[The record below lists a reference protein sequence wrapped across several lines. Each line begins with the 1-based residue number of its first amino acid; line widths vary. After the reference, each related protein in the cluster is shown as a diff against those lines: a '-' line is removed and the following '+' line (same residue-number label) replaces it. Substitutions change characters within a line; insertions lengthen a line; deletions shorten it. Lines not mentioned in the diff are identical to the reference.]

1 MLMAKAEPEKN
12 DKNSKES
19 DSKHTLHPDNLKA
32 HGAKLA
38 QHLADGSV
46 VVGAGIVRGSQI
58 VGSSAVAAAKSTKAG
73 VEAGV
78 SGFKKF
84 LNKTAETLH
93 LKKPDLRPLDQM
105 EKEVSPYLPTE
116 FAKRWYWKNVKL
128 TPTVGK
134 GNLVLNW
141 TRIFCWHDD
150 PFRDDLLYPID
161 DFFVLDKERKS
172 VLNHFLVKG
181 EAYGTIT
188 GDKGSGKTAFMHWI
202 TWELNAHHPEV
213 VPCLIDCS
221 EKKVNDTE
229 LIKQL
234 MYPFLNIYQ
243 KTVSRPFEE
252 MNAQELGT
260 YIKSKVG
267 EKPFVLLVDEP
278 YNINEKGL
286 EVLLTIQKTGIRFQL
301 IIAGEKEEIKK
312 SPLGKGLKDALKFE
326 LESLDLAQTA
336 LFLKK
341 RIEAVGGEGTYPF
354 DQQTL
359 KMLRDHGR
367 GNPLQVLELAKEK
380 AIQLSIDHKEEIV
393 EQQQTILKA
402 REEAARKNAEEER
415 QKKISEKEKL
425 RQMREEDREKHLQA
439 LERQRF
445 EEEKKHLEELRQED
459 MQLDKIDEVIGAI
472 VSTPEKGTKQKGKED
487 TSEMQKQEDLVKSVV
502 GHIPVEKNVGQVLA
516 EDPSLANDLEQV
528 FAETEKARKKSD
540 DDKKAKKKR

>member
-1 MLMAKAEPEKN
+1 MAKGEPEK
-12 DKNSKES
+12 SVVKEE
-19 DSKHTLHPDNLKA
+19 KHPLHPDNLKA
-32 HGAKLA
+32 HGAKIV
-38 QHLADGSV
+38 QHISDGSV

-58 VGSSAVAAAKSTKAG
+58 VGTGAVAAAKGAKAG
-73 VEAGV
+73 VETGI

-84 LNKTAETLH
+84 LNATAETLH

-105 EKEVSPYLPTE
+105 EKEVAPYLPTE
-116 FAKRWYWKNVKL
+116 LAKRWYWKNIKL

-150 PFRDDLLYPID
+150 PFKDDLLYPID

-181 EAYGTIT
+181 ESYGTIT
-188 GDKGSGKTAFMHWI
+188 GDNGSGKTAFMHWI
-202 TWELNAHHPEV
+202 AWELDAHHPEV
-213 VPCLIDCS
+213 MPCLIDCS

-252 MNAQELGT
+252 MNAQELGK

-286 EVLLTIQKTGIRFQL
+286 DVLLALQKTGMRFQL
-301 IIAGEKEEIKK
+301 IIAGEKDEIKK

-326 LESLDLAQTA
+326 LEGLDLSQTA

-359 KMLRDHGR
+359 KMLKEHAK
-367 GNPLQVLELAKEK
+367 GNPLQILELAKEK

-402 REEAARKNAEEER
+402 REEAARKKAEEER
-415 QKKISEKEKL
+415 QKRIAEKEKVKE
-425 RQMREEDREKHLQA
+425 MREADREKHMQA
-439 LERQRF
+439 LERQRL
-445 EEEKKHLEELRQED
+445 EEEKKHLEELRMED
-459 MQLDKIDEVIGAI
+459 MQLDKIDEVIGTI
-472 VSTPEKGTKQKGKED
+472 VGTPEKGAKHKGKED
-487 TSEMQKQEDLVKSVV
+487 TSELQKQEDLVKSVV
-502 GHIPVEKNVGQVLA
+502 GHIPVEKNMGQVLG
-516 EDPSLANDLEQV
+516 EDPSLARELEQV
-528 FAETEKARKKSD
+528 FAETEKARGKND

>member
-1 MLMAKAEPEKN
+1 MSKAEPEKN
-12 DKNSKES
+12 SKNSKEI
-19 DSKHTLHPDNLKA
+19 DSKHPLHPDKLKE

-38 QHLADGSV
+38 QHIADGSV
-46 VVGAGIVRGSQI
+46 IVGAGIVRGSQI
-58 VGSSAVAAAKSTKAG
+58 VGASAVAAAKGAKSG
-73 VEAGV
+73 VETGI

-84 LNKTAETLH
+84 LNATAETLH
-93 LKKPDLRPLDQM
+93 LKKPDFQPLDQL

-150 PFRDDLLYPID
+150 PFKDDLLYPID

-172 VLNHFLVKG
+172 TLNHFLVKG

-188 GDKGSGKTAFMHWI
+188 GDKGSGKTAFIHWI
-202 TWELNAHHPEV
+202 TWELSAHHPEV
-213 VPCLIDCS
+213 IPCLIDCS
-221 EKKVNDTE
+221 QKKVNDKE
-229 LIKQL
+229 LAKQL

-252 MNAQELGT
+252 MSAEELSA
-260 YIKSKVG
+260 YIKNKVG

-286 EVLLTIQKTGIRFQL
+286 EVLLVLQKTGIRFQL
-301 IIAGEKEEIKK
+301 ILAGEKEEIKK
-312 SPLGKGLKDALKFE
+312 SPLGKGFKDSLKFE
-326 LESLDLAQTA
+326 LDGLDLPQAA

-359 KMLRDHGR
+359 KMLREHAK
-367 GNPLQVLELAKEK
+367 GNPSQILAAAKEK

-393 EQQQTILKA
+393 AQQEEILKA
-402 REEAARKNAEEER
+402 REEAARKKAEEER
-415 QKKISEKEKL
+415 QKKITEKEKL
-425 RQMREEDREKHLQA
+425 RQLREVEREKNMQEV
-439 LERQRF
+439 ERQRF
-445 EEEKKHLEELRQED
+445 EEEKRHIEELRQED
-459 MQLDKIDEVIGAI
+459 MQLDKIDEVIGTI
-472 VSTPEKGTKQKGKED
+472 VGNPDKGAKKTKED
-487 TSEMQKQEDLVKSVV
+487 TSEMEKQEELVKSAV
-502 GHIPVEKNVGQVLA
+502 GYIPVEKNVGQVLA
-516 EDPSLANDLEQV
+516 DNPSLAEDLEQV

-540 DDKKAKKKR
+540 DSDKKAKKRRG